1 MFLKFKQH
9 HNNVFVVLISLA
21 NPFSQLQQKRLLSV
35 VDNFGWTF
43 HGYLDVYNL
52 GPGQP
57 KVRGVLKGGVQGE
70 GVFLGNPKDSVWE
83 GWGTLGN
90 IRGD

>member
-1 MFLKFKQH
+1 M
-9 HNNVFVVLISLA
+9 FVVLISLA
-21 NPFSQLQQKRLLSV
+21 HPFSQLQQKRLLSV

-57 KVRGVLKGGVQGE
+57 KVRGVLKGGCSRGG
-70 GVFLGNPKDSVWE
+70 GVPGKP
-83 GWGTLGN
+83 
-90 IRGD
+90 